1 MHYHNMQKNIDKTF
15 ALSLFEVTLKHVK
28 ENPFKA
34 NLTNS
39 RRVVTPQRLVWLV
52 GLFLAH
58 E

>member
-15 ALSLFEVTLKHVK
+15 ALPLFEVTLKHVK

-52 GLFLAH
+52 GLFPAH
-58 E
+58 